1 MNPLQRRTSSW
12 YNKLDAL
19 FQLVAG
25 IKNRVQN
32 GDRFHW
38 RSDAVSD
45 FFAMAQPLLRPRYPR
60 KR

>member
-25 IKNRVQN
+25 IKNRVQKW
-32 GDRFHW
+32 RSLSS
-38 RSDAVSD
+38 RSDAVSN
-45 FFAMAQPLLRPRYPR
+45 FFCHGTGAA
-60 KR
+60 

>member
-25 IKNRVQN
+25 IKNRVQKW
-32 GDRFHW
+32 RSLSS
-38 RSDAVSD
+38 RSDAGSI
-45 FFAMAQPLLRPRYPR
+45 FFCHGTGAA
-60 KR
+60 